1 MMPHTT
7 PPRRLRP
14 ARAGFVAQAHRLSEQ
29 TAEAVRMINRDYWIL
44 LHSEQIGLTG
54 GRMESRVTL
63 RPGEKGT
70 KKLVQEHGHRLV
82 CVRYRYDAAARMRY
96 KTVELIVEQVPW
108 DPGARTADPERRPRR
123 PPSLVGVRVAWDDR
137 ALQQRIKDA
146 GGRWVRSLRLWVL
159 PLTAAKRLDL
169 TDRLVPVPDRIEGVA
184 EAYHGESSEK
194 PHGELRGMNTRGT
207 EGLS

>member
-1 MMPHTT
+1 
-7 PPRRLRP
+7 
-14 ARAGFVAQAHRLSEQ
+14 
-29 TAEAVRMINRDYWIL
+29 MINRDYWIL
-44 LHSEQIGLTG
+44 LHTEQIGLTG
-54 GRMESRVTL
+54 GKMESRVTL

-70 KKLVQEHGHRLV
+70 RKLVQEHGHRLV

-108 DPGARTADPERRPRR
+108 DPGARAADPERRPRR

-169 TDRLVPVPDRIEGVA
+169 TGRLVPVPDRIEGVA

>member
-1 MMPHTT
+1 MK
-7 PPRRLRP
+7 
-14 ARAGFVAQAHRLSEQ
+14 
-29 TAEAVRMINRDYWIL
+29 NRDYWIL
-44 LHSEQIGLTG
+44 LHSEQVGLTG
-54 GRMESRVTL
+54 GKMETRVTL

-70 KKLVQEHGHRLV
+70 RALVQEHGHRLV

-108 DPGARTADPERRPRR
+108 EGARAADPERRPGR

-146 GGRWVRSLRLWVL
+146 GGRWVRRLRLWVL

-169 TDRLVPVPDRIEGVA
+169 TDRLVPVPDRLEDVA
-184 EAYHGESSEK
+184 EAYHGEPSEK
-194 PHGELRGMNTRGT
+194 PNDELKGINIEGT